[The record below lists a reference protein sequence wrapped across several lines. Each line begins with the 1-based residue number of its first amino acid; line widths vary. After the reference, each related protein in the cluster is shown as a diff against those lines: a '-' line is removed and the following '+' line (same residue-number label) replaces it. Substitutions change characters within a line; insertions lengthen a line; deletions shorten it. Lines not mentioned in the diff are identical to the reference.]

1 MKILVLNCGSSS
13 AKYLV
18 YDWEKKEITAK
29 GIVERVTIGDS
40 FCIHEVPGRDAFK
53 IEHDC
58 PTHTEAV
65 NLILELLVSQEHGVL
80 ANVKEIDAVG
90 HRVVHG
96 GEKFAKSVLIT
107 SEALNTFKELQDLAP
122 LHNPPNILGIEAAQS
137 LMPDVPHVAV
147 MDTAWHQTMLPPQ
160 YMYAVPY
167 AWYEKYR
174 HPPLR
179 LPRHLPAVRG
189 QARGGAA
196 GQGPLRR
203 QPGQPA
209 HRQRRERQR
218 RQEGPLLRH
227 QHGLHPAR
235 GSGHGHSRRRPRRR
249 HGLLR
254 DGEREYLPQGDGN
267 TILNKKSGLLGIT
280 GQYTDRRD
288 VLEAMEKGDA
298 RAKLA
303 FEVECYRIKKYIGA
317 YAAALGGIDA
327 IVWTAGVGE
336 MAADHRAKAL
346 EGLEFMGVKVDLEK
360 NKLARTRNSES
371 DISAPDSKVKIFVIP
386 TDEELI
392 IVEDT
397 VAIMNG
403 TYDVHTNF
411 KYSFQDPGYQNLQ
424 RDAELAEATREEA
437 GDGQGQGPDS
447 RSIEGAIQDNKA
459 ARGKGEDLP
468 LFALL
473 ASCQARRHTGNAEHR
488 SIDIPIRR
496 RYNVE
501 WLIGGGVLVVRC
513 R

>member
-18 YDWEKKEITAK
+18 YDWEKKEIAAK

-40 FCIHEVPGRDAFK
+40 FCMHEVPGRDAFK
-53 IEHDC
+53 IEHNC

-80 ANVKEIDAVG
+80 ANVKEINAVG

-122 LHNPPNILGIEAAQS
+122 LHNPPNVLGIEAAQS
-137 LMPDVPHVAV
+137 LMPDVPHMAV

-174 HPPLR
+174 IRRYGFHGTSLLYVAKRAAVLLGKDPFDVNLVSLHIGNGVSANAVKKGLSFDTSMGFTPLEGLVMGTR
-179 LPRHLPAVRG
+179 AGDHDPALDFFVM
-189 QARGGAA
+189 
-196 GQGPLRR
+196 
-203 QPGQPA
+203 
-209 HRQRRERQR
+209 
-218 RQEGPLLRH
+218 
-227 QHGLHPAR
+227 
-235 GSGHGHSRRRPRRR
+235 
-249 HGLLR
+249 
-254 DGEREYLPQGDGN
+254 ERENISPKEMGN

-360 NKLARTRNSES
+360 NKLARTRNMES
-371 DISAPDSKVKIFVIP
+371 DISTPDSKVKIFVIP

-424 RDAELAEATREEA
+424 RDAELAKQFEKKPEMAKA
-437 GDGQGQGPDS
+437 KAQIPGQ
-447 RSIEGAIQDNKA
+447 
-459 ARGKGEDLP
+459 
-468 LFALL
+468 
-473 ASCQARRHTGNAEHR
+473 
-488 SIDIPIRR
+488 
-496 RYNVE
+496 
-501 WLIGGGVLVVRC
+501 
-513 R
+513 